1 MIKRD
6 GKYYLA
12 GLHFSGDGDE
22 KSGKAWALPW
32 NSGIQGYITEGVG
45 IIANIGSY
53 MADGKLGDT
62 KEEAAKKSNELKSD
76 LELKAKNAKLTIYL
90 CNGDVLK

>member
-1 MIKRD
+1 
-6 GKYYLA
+6 
-12 GLHFSGDGDE
+12 
-22 KSGKAWALPW
+22 
-32 NSGIQGYITEGVG
+32 
-45 IIANIGSY
+45 